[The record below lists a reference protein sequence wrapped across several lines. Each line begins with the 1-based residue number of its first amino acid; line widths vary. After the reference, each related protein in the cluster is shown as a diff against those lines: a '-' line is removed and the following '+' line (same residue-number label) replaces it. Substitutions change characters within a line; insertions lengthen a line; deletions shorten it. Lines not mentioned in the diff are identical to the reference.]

1 MTDETAGIPV
11 ILFVQSGAESPVDKF
26 DQRIIA
32 LLRADAR
39 LSVTEVA
46 RQVSLSRSAVSERIR
61 QLEASGVIQGYHA
74 RIAEPTSVA
83 VRAYLE
89 LFYTGG
95 RCEQY
100 VERMRVFPEVRR
112 CSGISGETDMMV
124 YVEAPSMQR
133 LAEVRGEIENFP
145 GVYKVKTHVLVK
157 DWLM

>member
-1 MTDETAGIPV
+1 M
-11 ILFVQSGAESPVDKF
+11 DKF

-32 LLRADAR
+32 LLCADAR
-39 LSVTEVA
+39 LTVTEVA
-46 RQVSLSRSAVSERIR
+46 RQVNLSRSAVSERIR
-61 QLEASGVIQGYHA
+61 QLEANGVIQGYHA
-74 RIAEPTSVA
+74 RIAEPAA
-83 VRAYLE
+83 VVVKAYLE

-112 CSGISGETDMMV
+112 CSGISGETDMLV
-124 YVEAPSMQR
+124 YVEAPSMER

-145 GVYKVKTHVLVK
+145 GVYKVKTHMLVK

>member
-1 MTDETAGIPV
+1 MPV
-11 ILFVQSGAESPVDKF
+11 ILFVQMGAESQVDKF

-39 LSVTEVA
+39 LTVTEVA
-46 RQVSLSRSAVSERIR
+46 RQVNLSRSAVSERIR
-61 QLEASGVIQGYHA
+61 QLETSGVIQGYHA
-74 RIAEPTSVA
+74 RIAEPATIA

-100 VERMRVFPEVRR
+100 VERMRAFPEVRR
-112 CSGISGETDMMV
+112 CSGISGETDMLI
-124 YVEAPSMQR
+124 YLEASSMER

-145 GVYKVKTHVLVK
+145 GVHKIKTHMVVK
-157 DWLM
+157 DWMM